1 MKGYQSP
8 ALLRVWVFCSQ
19 RQLVP
24 KEVKENSSLWLGTC
38 NRAELVLTLCSRSSE
53 QPHYRQEKQIRGN
66 ISTETAGQFQGHKP
80 IWAGSGL
87 APPRHCDYAQTWPG
101 VSLNPIRTINSH
113 CLYPANSICSSFG
126 CFGTLWPQA
135 NDSLK
140 LVSPQ
145 RNPAPQTP
153 LRAERWGV

>member
-24 KEVKENSSLWLGTC
+24 KEVKLNSSLWLGTC

-80 IWAGSGL
+80 IWTGSGL
-87 APPRHCDYAQTWPG
+87 APPPPTVIMPRPSQGSHSTLSGLSIHTAYIQLIPSAALLAALELYGLRQT
-101 VSLNPIRTINSH
+101 
-113 CLYPANSICSSFG
+113 
-126 CFGTLWPQA
+126 TL
-135 NDSLK
+135 
-140 LVSPQ
+140 
-145 RNPAPQTP
+145 
-153 LRAERWGV
+153 

>member
-38 NRAELVLTLCSRSSE
+38 NRAELVLTLCSHSSE

-66 ISTETAGQFQGHKP
+66 ISTETAGQFRGTNPFGLDLAWHPPPTEIMPRPSQGSHSTL
-80 IWAGSGL
+80 SGL
-87 APPRHCDYAQTWPG
+87 SIHTAYIQLIPSAALLAALELYGLRQT
-101 VSLNPIRTINSH
+101 
-113 CLYPANSICSSFG
+113 
-126 CFGTLWPQA
+126 TL
-135 NDSLK
+135 
-140 LVSPQ
+140 
-145 RNPAPQTP
+145 
-153 LRAERWGV
+153 